1 MGKIKK
7 KTQTELI
14 NVITQSH
21 NLTRKNEANR
31 ELLIVFNSNRVWN

>member
-21 NLTRKNEANR
+21 NLTRQNEANR
-31 ELLIVFNSNRVWN
+31 ELLIVFNSNSVWN

>member
-21 NLTRKNEANR
+21 NLTGKNEANR
-31 ELLIVFNSNRVWN
+31 GQLIMFNSNSAWN